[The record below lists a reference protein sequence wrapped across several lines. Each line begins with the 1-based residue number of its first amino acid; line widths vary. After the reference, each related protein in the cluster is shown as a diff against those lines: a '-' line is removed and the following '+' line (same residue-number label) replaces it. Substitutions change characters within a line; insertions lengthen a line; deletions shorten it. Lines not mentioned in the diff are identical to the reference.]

1 MERDGTVATRAIYA
15 LWGNTLTI
23 AFNLDGRTRPT
34 DFQSGDGKVVRI
46 YHRDR
51 R

>member
-1 MERDGTVATRAIYA
+1 MERDNTMEARAICS
-15 LWGNTLTI
+15 LRDNTLTI

-34 DFQSGDGKVVRI
+34 DFQPGDRKTVRM